1 MSRRV
6 LPVVPL
12 QAAALPWVK
21 QVKTMLRRPRRVPLP
36 VAGQPLLMLTP
47 PRPVVVPLKKPTPL
61 VKTTL
66 RRAAPVPVQVVPVVL
81 LPLRP
86 ALRARRP
93 AWKNSRTLTTPYG
106 KPSRPWVMP
115 SLT

>member
-36 VAGQPLLMLTP
+36 VAGQPLRLN
-47 PRPVVVPLKKPTPL
+47 
-61 VKTTL
+61 
-66 RRAAPVPVQVVPVVL
+66 AL
-81 LPLRP
+81 LQP
-86 ALRARRP
+86 AR
-93 AWKNSRTLTTPYG
+93 
-106 KPSRPWVMP
+106 
-115 SLT
+115 